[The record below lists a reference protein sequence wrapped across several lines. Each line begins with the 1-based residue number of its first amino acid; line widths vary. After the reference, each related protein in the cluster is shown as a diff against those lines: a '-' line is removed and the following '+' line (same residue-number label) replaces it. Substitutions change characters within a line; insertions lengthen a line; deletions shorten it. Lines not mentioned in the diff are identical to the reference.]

1 VTRTS
6 ATRTSATRTSVRQSN
21 AVRQP
26 AVAGRFYPADPAE
39 LAAMVDSDVVARR
52 QRWRRR
58 QPDARLIGLV
68 VPHAGY
74 VFSGLVAGAAYALL
88 DDDVRARVASVLLLG
103 PAHYV
108 PVRGI
113 AVPSVSALRTPLGD
127 LPVAS
132 DLRERVLTHHDVT
145 MDDYAHEPEHSLE
158 VQLPF
163 LQRCLPGAA
172 VLPCLVG
179 LASPDEVADVLSLV
193 WSDPSVLVVVSTDL
207 SHYLDLAACRRRDAA
222 TVRAVEA
229 LDAEGVADD
238 DACGAR
244 PLRGLLRQA
253 RRTGAR
259 IAVVDQATSADAIGP
274 ADRVVGYGSFAVWER
289 ASDD

>member
-1 VTRTS
+1 VMRTMV
-6 ATRTSATRTSVRQSN
+6 RTHDAI
-21 AVRQP
+21 RQP
-26 AVAGRFYPADPAE
+26 AVAGRFYPSDTGE
-39 LAAMVDSDVVARR
+39 LAAMVDSDVAARR
-52 QRWRRR
+52 QRDAGR
-58 QPDARLIGLV
+58 PPGARLIGLV

-74 VFSGLVAGAAYALL
+74 VFSGLVAGAAFALL
-88 DDDVRARVASVLLLG
+88 DDTVRARVASVLLLG

-108 PVRGI
+108 PVRGMV
-113 AVPSVSALRTPLGD
+113 VPSVSALRTPLGD
-127 LPVAS
+127 VSVSAQLRDLLLEQRAVAY
-132 DLRERVLTHHDVT
+132 
-145 MDDYAHEPEHSLE
+145 DDYAHEPEHSLE

-163 LQRCLPGAA
+163 LQRCLPDAA

-179 LASPDEVADVLSLV
+179 LAAPDDVADVLSVV
-193 WSDPSVLVVVSTDL
+193 WDDPHVLVVVSTDL

-229 LDAEGVADD
+229 LDDARIADD

-259 IAVVDQATSADAIGP
+259 ISVVDQATSADAIGP
-274 ADRVVGYGSFAVWER
+274 PDRVVGYGSFAVWE
-289 ASDD
+289 

>member
-1 VTRTS
+1 MR
-6 ATRTSATRTSVRQSN
+6 RGLLPRVR
-21 AVRQP
+21 AVREP
-26 AVAGRFYPADPAE
+26 AVAGRFYPGDPQE
-39 LAAMVDSDVVARR
+39 LAAMVDSDVAAG
-52 QRWRRR
+52 RRR
-58 QPDARLIGLV
+58 VVAADDGRLIGLV

-88 DDDVRARVASVLLLG
+88 DEQVRQRVSRVLLLG

-113 AVPSVSALRTPLGD
+113 AVPGSAAFRTPLGHLLVATD
-127 LPVAS
+127 MRDAALGLP
-132 DLRERVLTHHDVT
+132 DVVV
-145 MDDYAHEPEHSLE
+145 DDYAHEPEHSLE

-163 LQRCLPGAA
+163 LQRCLQDVE

-179 LASPDEVADVLSLV
+179 FAAPDRVVAVLDLAWTDPGTLVL
-193 WSDPSVLVVVSTDL
+193 VSTDL

-222 TVRAVEA
+222 TVAAIVR
-229 LDAEGVADD
+229 LDDASVADD

-253 RRTGAR
+253 GHTGATVR
-259 IAVVDQATSADAIGP
+259 LVDQATSADAVGP
-274 ADRVVGYGSFAVWER
+274 PDRVVGYGSFAVREGV
-289 ASDD
+289 AA

>member
-1 VTRTS
+1 VTRTTLQS
-6 ATRTSATRTSVRQSN
+6 RT

-39 LAAMVDSDVVARR
+39 LAAMVDSDVAARR
-52 QRWRRR
+52 PGRRR
-58 QPDARLIGLV
+58 PQRDARLIGVV

-88 DDDVRARVASVLLLG
+88 DDDVRARVTTVLLLG

-108 PVRGI
+108 PVRGM
-113 AVPSVSALRTPLGD
+113 AVPSVSAMRTPLGD
-127 LPVAS
+127 LAMAS
-132 DLRERVLTHHDVT
+132 GLRDRVLEQPGVT
-145 MDDYAHEPEHSLE
+145 FDDYAHEPEHSLE

-163 LQRCLPGAA
+163 LQRCLPDAA

-179 LASPDEVADVLSLV
+179 LAAPDAVADVLSVV
-193 WSDPSVLVVVSTDL
+193 WSDPTALVVVSTDL

-229 LDAEGVADD
+229 LDDAGIADD

-253 RRTGAR
+253 RRTDAR
-259 IAVVDQATSADAIGP
+259 ITVVDQATSADAIGP
-274 ADRVVGYGSFAVWER
+274 PDRVVGYGSFAVWER
-289 ASDD
+289 AVG